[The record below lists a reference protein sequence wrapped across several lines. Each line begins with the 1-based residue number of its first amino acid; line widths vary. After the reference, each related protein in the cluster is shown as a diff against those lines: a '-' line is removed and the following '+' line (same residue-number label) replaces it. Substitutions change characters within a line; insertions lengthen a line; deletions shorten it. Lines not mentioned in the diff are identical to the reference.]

1 MKKRNGIALLAAD
14 PEGAG
19 AATERFGQTPCSDI
33 GALDREALLALWR
46 TCFGASAPKGISLT
60 FLRRF
65 LAFELQARTEGAVP
79 ASLLA
84 KLGRIDA
91 GQDRAA
97 TPVLKAGGR
106 LLREWN
112 GVTHVV
118 DVMPGG
124 YLWQGQCHRSLS
136 AIARA
141 ITGAHWSGPRFFG
154 LKEIK
159 AGKSSAAPS
168 EARRCKATAR

>member
-1 MKKRNGIALLAAD
+1 MGKRQILQTKAATKAELAAGISPVKPEPLPAAAVARLDRHALLDLWGDCFAD
-14 PEGAG
+14 P
-19 AATERFGQTPCSDI
+19 
-33 GALDREALLALWR
+33 
-46 TCFGASAPKGISLT
+46 APKAISLT
-60 FLRRF
+60 L
-65 LAFELQARTEGAVP
+65 LAFEQQTRRHGALS
-79 ASLLA
+79 AALLA

-112 GVTHVV
+112 GVTHVI
-118 DVMPGG
+118 DVVPDG
-124 YLWQGQCHRSLS
+124 YLWQGKCHRSLS

-154 LKEIK
+154 LNEVHGANKIHTAPSARRRK
-159 AGKSSAAPS
+159 AGNQ
-168 EARRCKATAR
+168 

>member
-1 MKKRNGIALLAAD
+1 M
-14 PEGAG
+14 
-19 AATERFGQTPCSDI
+19 
-33 GALDREALLALWR
+33 
-46 TCFGASAPKGISLT
+46 SLT

-65 LAFELQARTEGAVP
+65 LAFELQAHAAGAVP
-79 ASLLA
+79 ATLLA
-84 KLGRIDA
+84 KLGRIES

-97 TPVLKAGGR
+97 TPALKAGGR

-141 ITGAHWSGPRFFG
+141 ITGAQWSGPRFFG

-159 AGKSSAAPS
+159 AGKVLAAPS
-168 EARRCKATAR
+168 RRKAATQ